1 MAYASPEVEVTL
13 AAALLAGR
21 VLFVPQILTSAQPM
35 VAWETAFQY
44 TLHLVKTV
52 LLTGALCRAN
62 MSAYATQ
69 ATITAHFL

>member
-21 VLFVPQILTSAQPM
+21 VLFVPQILTNAQPI
-35 VAWETAFQY
+35 VVWETAFQY

-52 LLTGALCRAN
+52 LLTGALRRVN
-62 MSAYATQ
+62 MSAYAIQ
-69 ATITAHFL
+69 AFITVHFL